1 MRMKFSR
8 QLYIPSR
15 LGSFFTSVW
24 SRFSSV
30 VLSPHIDFEIENINA
45 LEKKNRLE
53 PEEQEHL
60 AMHRHN
66 LRILQEMLSGQR
78 PYAPLYLVNSV
89 TVEEQRIQ
97 EIDNRLGS
105 L

>member
-1 MRMKFSR
+1 
-8 QLYIPSR
+8 
-15 LGSFFTSVW
+15 
-24 SRFSSV
+24 
-30 VLSPHIDFEIENINA
+30 
-45 LEKKNRLE
+45 
-53 PEEQEHL
+53 
-60 AMHRHN
+60 MHRHN

-89 TVEEQRIQ
+89 TVEGQRIQ